1 MTPSWFSRDGQRW
14 LSRVPVPQHKAVK
27 PMRAAITRY
36 EATHQAM
43 GTEFTLVAYGDD
55 PQYLTAVGNEVFE
68 EIDRLE
74 GQMSIYKPKSELS
87 VINRTAASRSVCV
100 EPKLFELLGNAADHS
115 QSTGG
120 AFDVTAG
127 PLMKAWGFFR
137 GKGRVPANSEIA
149 QVLRRVGY
157 RHVHL
162 NRAERTIRFDREGL
176 ELDLGAIGKGYAVDR
191 AVDILRRYGVTRALV
206 SSGTSSLYALG
217 APPGA
222 CGWSISLRNP
232 YDSEKAA
239 NVIYLRN
246 CSLSTSGD
254 YEKFFKV
261 GAKMYAHILNPST
274 GKPVENMLAVIVL
287 AVSACDADALSTAFY
302 VMGVE
307 RSREYLATHR
317 DLTALFYQPLSR
329 GKRFRRV
336 MLHSAGLNAMGAFF
350 STSTDRK
357 RGATRA
363 EPARIRRRA
372 SSCHISG
379 NWATAH

>member
-1 MTPSWFSRDGQRW
+1 
-14 LSRVPVPQHKAVK
+14 
-27 PMRAAITRY
+27 MRAAITRY
-36 EATHQAM
+36 EASHQAM
-43 GTEFTLVAYGDD
+43 GSEFTVVAYGDD

-74 GQMSIYKPKSELS
+74 RQMSIFNPKSELS

-100 EPKLFELLGNAADHS
+100 EPILFELLRNAIHHS

-120 AFDVTAG
+120 AFDITTG
-127 PLMKAWGFFR
+127 PLMKAWGFSR
-137 GKGRVPANSEIA
+137 GKGRVPANSELA

-162 NRAERTIRFDREGL
+162 NRVDRTIRFDVEGL
-176 ELDLGAIGKGYAVDR
+176 EIDLGAIGKGYAVDR

-222 CGWSISLRNP
+222 RGWTISLRNP

-246 CSLSTSGD
+246 CSVSTSGN
-254 YEKFFKV
+254 YEKFFKLGV
-261 GAKMYAHILNPST
+261 KTYAHILNPCT
-274 GKPVENMLAVIVL
+274 GKAVKNMLA
-287 AVSACDADALSTAFY
+287 AVVVAPCASDADALSTAFY

-307 RSREYLATHR
+307 RSREEYLATHR
-317 DLTALFYQPLSR
+317 DLMALFYLPVGR
-329 GKRFRRV
+329 GQRFRRV
-336 MLHSAGLNAMGAFF
+336 ILRSAHAKAIGAFF
-350 STSTDRK
+350 PRT
-357 RGATRA
+357 A
-363 EPARIRRRA
+363 ERTRRA
-372 SSCHISG
+372 PNVGPSRIKRKVSSSGISG
-379 NWATAH
+379 NWVTAR

>member
-1 MTPSWFSRDGQRW
+1 
-14 LSRVPVPQHKAVK
+14 
-27 PMRAAITRY
+27 MRAAITRY

-87 VINRTAASRSVCV
+87 VINRTASSRSVCV

-246 CSLSTSGD
+246 CSLSTSGN
-254 YEKFFKV
+254 YERFFKL
-261 GAKMYAHILNPST
+261 GAKTYAHILNPST

>member
-1 MTPSWFSRDGQRW
+1 
-14 LSRVPVPQHKAVK
+14 
-27 PMRAAITRY
+27 MRAAITRY
-36 EATHQAM
+36 EAAHQAM

-55 PQYLTAVGNEVFE
+55 PRHLAAVGNEVFE

-87 VINRTAASRSVCV
+87 IINRTAASRSVCV
-100 EPKLFELLGNAADHS
+100 EPKLFELLVNAVDHS

-127 PLMKAWGFFR
+127 PLMKTWGFFR
-137 GKGRVPANSEIA
+137 GKGRVPAGSEIA

-157 RHVHL
+157 RHLHL
-162 NRAERTIRFDREGL
+162 KRAERTIRFDVEGL
-176 ELDLGAIGKGYAVDR
+176 EVDLGAIGKGYAVDR
-191 AVDILRRYGVTRALV
+191 AVDVLRRYGITRALV

-222 CGWSISLRNP
+222 RAWSISLRNP

-246 CSLSTSGD
+246 CSLSTSGN
-254 YEKFFKV
+254 YEKFFKL
-261 GAKMYAHILNPST
+261 GAKTYAHILNPST
-274 GKPVENMLAVIVL
+274 GKPVENMLAAIVL
-287 AVSACDADALSTAFY
+287 APYACDADALSTAFY

-317 DLTALFYQPLSR
+317 DLMALFYLPRSR
-329 GKRFRRV
+329 GQGFRRV
-336 MLHSAGLNAMGAFF
+336 ILRSDGADAIGAFF
-350 STSTDRK
+350 TKTAERK
-357 RGATRA
+357 RRATRK
-363 EPARIRRRA
+363 RTSKVSFSR
-372 SSCHISG
+372 ISG
-379 NWATAH
+379 AWATAR

>member
-1 MTPSWFSRDGQRW
+1 
-14 LSRVPVPQHKAVK
+14 
-27 PMRAAITRY
+27 MRAAITRY
-36 EATHQAM
+36 EAAHQAM

-55 PQYLTAVGNEVFE
+55 PRHLAAVGNEVFE

-87 VINRTAASRSVCV
+87 IINRTAASRSVCV
-100 EPKLFELLGNAADHS
+100 EPKLFELLVNAVDHS

-127 PLMKAWGFFR
+127 PLMKTWGFFR
-137 GKGRVPANSEIA
+137 GKGRVPAGSEIA

-157 RHVHL
+157 RHLHL
-162 NRAERTIRFDREGL
+162 KRAERTIRFDVEGL
-176 ELDLGAIGKGYAVDR
+176 EVDLGAIGKGYAVDR
-191 AVDILRRYGVTRALV
+191 AVDILRRYGITRALV

-222 CGWSISLRNP
+222 RAWSIS
-232 YDSEKAA
+232 
-239 NVIYLRN
+239 
-246 CSLSTSGD
+246 
-254 YEKFFKV
+254 
-261 GAKMYAHILNPST
+261 ILNPST
-274 GKPVENMLAVIVL
+274 GKPVENMLAAIVL
-287 AVSACDADALSTAFY
+287 APYACDADALSTAFY

-336 MLHSAGLNAMGAFF
+336 MLHSAG
-350 STSTDRK
+350 S
-357 RGATRA
+357 
-363 EPARIRRRA
+363 
-372 SSCHISG
+372 
-379 NWATAH
+379 